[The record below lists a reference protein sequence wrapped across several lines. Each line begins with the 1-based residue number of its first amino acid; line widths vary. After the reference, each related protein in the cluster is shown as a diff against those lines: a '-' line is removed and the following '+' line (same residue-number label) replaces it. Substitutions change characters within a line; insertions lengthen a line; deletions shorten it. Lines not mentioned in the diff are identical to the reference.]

1 MKSTNP
7 CEYATLVA
15 ALLTLALGSEPASA
29 QSREVTVTRRAV
41 PVAIIK
47 DEPTIKFFVDQYFIT
62 EDKVDSILV
71 LDLTGNGFDEKDVM
85 EVYPSTKIFNLSES
99 VAALELMRDW
109 KRKGYLELGSKRNSR
124 GQLELK
130 DTENPVAQ
138 EFFRGMVRLIERTYK
153 YEGRKLSLFFEFD
166 DKKGIATLQIWGYGD
181 KSEMQ
186 EKPNPNNQSSHDLLF
201 FTRTDTVYVKQ
212 PVYDVIYIEQTV
224 TDTVKVYVKD
234 GGE

>member
-1 MKSTNP
+1 MKITNP
-7 CEYATLVA
+7 YKLA
-15 ALLTLALGSEPASA
+15 ARTAVLLALVSAPARA
-29 QSREVTVTRRAV
+29 QSREVAVTRRAV
-41 PVAIIK
+41 PVAIVK

-62 EDKVDSILV
+62 EDKIDSMLV
-71 LDLTGNGFDEKDVM
+71 IDITANGFDEKDVL
-85 EVYPSTKIFNLSES
+85 EVYPSKKIINLSES
-99 VAALELMRDW
+99 AAALELMRNW
-109 KRKGYLELGSKRNSR
+109 KRTGFIELTGARNAR
-124 GQLELK
+124 GQIEVK
-130 DTENPVAQ
+130 DKQNPVAQ

-166 DKKGIATLQIWGYGD
+166 DKKGVAALQIWGYGD

-186 EKPNPNNQSSHDLLF
+186 EQPKSNNQSSHDLLF